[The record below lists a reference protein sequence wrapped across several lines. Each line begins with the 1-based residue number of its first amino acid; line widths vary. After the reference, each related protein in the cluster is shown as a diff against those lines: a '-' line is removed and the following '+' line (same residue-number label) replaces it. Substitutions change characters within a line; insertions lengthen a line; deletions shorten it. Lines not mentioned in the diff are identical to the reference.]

1 MTDPTHIATHVQAL
15 RTAIALRIVGQRDAV
30 DQVLVAV
37 LAGGH
42 VLLEGVPG
50 LAKTLLA
57 RTLADALG
65 LGFRRV
71 QFTPDLM
78 PADIVG
84 TNVFDFATKSFSL
97 QRGPVFTH
105 VLLADEINRTPP
117 KTQAALLEAMQERQ
131 VTIDGT
137 RHRLEDPFVVLATQN
152 PLDHEG
158 TYPLPEAQTDRF
170 LLKVLL
176 PYPTADEEVLVYRKF
191 LSGELDV
198 GTGETPVAPVLEPAD
213 IPRLRKAVGEV
224 HVSDELLGYVRALV
238 DATRT
243 SRDLSHGASPRGAL
257 ALLAAARAH
266 AALHGRTFVVP
277 DDIKA
282 MALPALR
289 HRLLPTP
296 EVELEGR
303 DIERLIPHL
312 LASIEVPR

>member
-1 MTDPTHIATHVQAL
+1 MSQATPIAAEVEALRNAIATRV
-15 RTAIALRIVGQRDAV
+15 VGQRRAV
-30 DQVLVAV
+30 DHILVAV

-50 LAKTLLA
+50 VAKTLLA

-65 LGFRRV
+65 LTFRRV

-84 TNVFDFATKSFSL
+84 TNVFDFANKKFSL

-105 VLLADEINRTPP
+105 ILLADEINRTPP

-137 RHRLEDPFVVLATQN
+137 RHRLDEPFVVLATQN

-158 TYPLPEAQTDRF
+158 TYPLPEAQMDRF
-170 LLKVLL
+170 LLKVVLG
-176 PYPTADEEVLVYRKF
+176 YPEEAEEIEVYRRF
-191 LSGELDV
+191 LTGDLDLQN
-198 GTGETPVAPVLEPAD
+198 TPVEPVLGPGD
-213 IPRLRKAVGEV
+213 VPRLRAAVAEV
-224 HVSDELLGYVRALV
+224 HVGDELLAYVRQVVA
-238 DATRT
+238 ATRA
-243 SRDLSHGASPRGAL
+243 SRDLTHGASPRAAL
-257 ALLAAARAH
+257 ALLAASRAH
-266 AALHGRTFVVP
+266 AALAGRDFVVP
-277 DDIKA
+277 DDIKE

-289 HRLLPTP
+289 HRLLPTA

-303 DIERLIPHL
+303 DVEHLVPEL